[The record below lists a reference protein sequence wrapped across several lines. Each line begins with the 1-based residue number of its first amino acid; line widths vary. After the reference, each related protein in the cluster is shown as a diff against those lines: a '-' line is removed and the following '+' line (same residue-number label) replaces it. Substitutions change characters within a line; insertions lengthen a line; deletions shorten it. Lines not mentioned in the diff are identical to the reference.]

1 MADTK
6 QQDLSALVSK
16 ILEHPELVSQITG
29 LLAESA
35 PSENESPP
43 ITETAAPP
51 AQPIE
56 TPISAEKGKQEN
68 RKKLLAALRP
78 FLSER
83 RRGALD
89 SLETAATLFEITK
102 A

>member
-16 ILEHPELVSQITG
+16 ILEHPELVAQITG
-29 LLAESA
+29 LLAEST
-35 PSENESPP
+35 PSEAQSTAIAETAVPP
-43 ITETAAPP
+43 IEEIE
-51 AQPIE
+51 AQ
-56 TPISAEKGKQEN
+56 ISPGKSKQEN

-89 SLETAATLFEITK
+89 SLETVATLFEITK
-102 A
+102 T